1 VYFVTVVANRG
12 NPGMAGEAEDPEDA
26 AARLEAAL
34 ERIAQ
39 LAGTRP
45 PPSESATEGGGE
57 QMPPIDEI
65 AARLDGLIDR
75 LRKALGGSSGGTPG

>member
-1 VYFVTVVANRG
+1 
-12 NPGMAGEAEDPEDA
+12 MAGEADDPEDA

-45 PPSESATEGGGE
+45 PSSESATEGGGE
-57 QMPPIDEI
+57 QQMPPVDEI

-75 LRKALGGSSGGTPG
+75 LRKALGGSSGGKPG

>member
-1 VYFVTVVANRG
+1 
-12 NPGMAGEAEDPEDA
+12 MAGEADDPEDA

-39 LAGTRP
+39 LSGTRP
-45 PPSESATEGGGE
+45 PLPDSATESGGE
-57 QMPPIDEI
+57 QMPPVDEI

-75 LRKALGGSSGGTPG
+75 LRKALGGSSGGKPG

>member
-1 VYFVTVVANRG
+1 MG
-12 NPGMAGEAEDPEDA
+12 GETDDPEDA

-39 LAGTRP
+39 HTAARSARPQPAEASAPGDLTADTAGPTP
-45 PPSESATEGGGE
+45 PVE
-57 QMPPIDEI
+57 EI

-75 LRKALGGSSGGTPG
+75 LRAALNASSSGGRPG

>member
-1 VYFVTVVANRG
+1 
-12 NPGMAGEAEDPEDA
+12 MAGEADDPEDA

-45 PPSESATEGGGE
+45 PQPSDIATETAAE
-57 QMPPIDEI
+57 QMPPVDEI

-75 LRKALGGSSGGTPG
+75 LRKALGGSSGGKPG

>member
-1 VYFVTVVANRG
+1 
-12 NPGMAGEAEDPEDA
+12 MAGEADDPEDA

-34 ERIAQ
+34 ERIAR

-45 PPSESATEGGGE
+45 PPPDGVAEGGSD
-57 QMPPIDEI
+57 QIPPVDEI

-75 LRKALGGSSGGTPG
+75 LRKALGGSSGGKPG